1 MEFEPVHLKSENRL
15 VILLTTLSNLQ
26 NEVKMERAIVAQIN
40 RRLSE
45 PRRFIQVVTGP
56 RQVGKTTA
64 TRQALAKLAFP
75 SRFVSAD
82 EPTLHDGIWLSQ
94 QWELARL
101 TARTEGT
108 CILAIDEIQKVSN
121 WSETVKRL
129 WDEDTASNTPIR
141 LLLLGSAQLL
151 LQRGLT
157 ESLAGRFEVIRAP
170 HWSFAE
176 MQKAFDW
183 NWEQFV
189 FFGGYPGSADLI
201 TDESRWR
208 DYIRHG
214 LVETTITRDILLQS
228 PVHKPALLRR
238 LFEIGC
244 AYSGME
250 LSLTKILGQ
259 LQDAGNT
266 VTLAHYLDL
275 FNAAGLI
282 TGLQK
287 YADDLARR
295 RNSVPK
301 FQVFNNALTTAIG
314 GRPFSVVRQDPEAW
328 GRIVESSIGTHLI
341 NGASE
346 HGFHLHYWR
355 DRNNEVDFVLSGQDR
370 LIAIEVKSGRRKGNL
385 PGLADFTQRFPS
397 ARPLLI
403 GADGIPIEQFLQTP
417 IIHWLD
423 Q

>member
-1 MEFEPVHLKSENRL
+1 
-15 VILLTTLSNLQ
+15 
-26 NEVKMERAIVAQIN
+26 MERAIVTQVSS
-40 RRLSE
+40 RLSE

-64 TRQALAKLAFP
+64 TRQALGKLALP

-82 EPTLHDGIWLSQ
+82 EPTLHDAIWLSQ

-101 TARTEGT
+101 MAKAEGA
-108 CILAIDEIQKVSN
+108 CVLAIDEIQKVPN

-141 LLLLGSAQLL
+141 VLLLGSAQLL
-151 LQRGLT
+151 LQCGLT
-157 ESLAGRFEVIRAP
+157 ESLAGRFEVIHAP
-170 HWSFAE
+170 HWSLTE
-176 MQKAFDW
+176 MKKAFDW

-189 FFGGYPGSADLI
+189 FFGGYPGTADLI

-208 DYIRHG
+208 DYIRNS
-214 LVETTITRDILLQS
+214 LIETTITRDILLQS
-228 PVHKPALLRR
+228 PIHKPALLRR

-275 FNAAGLI
+275 FSAAGLI

-287 YADDLARR
+287 YASDQARR

-314 GRPFSVVRQDPEAW
+314 GRPFAIVRQDPEVW
-328 GRIVESSIGTHLI
+328 GRIVESAIGTHLV
-341 NGASE
+341 NGAGE
-346 HGFHLHYWR
+346 YGLQLHYWR
-355 DRNNEVDFVLSGQDR
+355 DRNNEVDFILSGPDC

-403 GADGIPIEQFLQTP
+403 GADGVPIEQFLQTP
-417 IIHWLD
+417 ITYWLD
-423 Q
+423 R